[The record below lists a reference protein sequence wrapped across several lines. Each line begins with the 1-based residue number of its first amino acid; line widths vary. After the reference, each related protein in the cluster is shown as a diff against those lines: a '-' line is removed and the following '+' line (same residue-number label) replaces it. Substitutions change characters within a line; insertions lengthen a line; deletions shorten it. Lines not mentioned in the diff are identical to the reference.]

1 MQGLLHEHAI
11 EQRQRQREAKGVDS
25 YPRGE
30 ADRGAGSPLDAAAV
44 VVVGGAPEPRVSPEP
59 GAGPEPG
66 VAVGGVVGDVLGGA
80 GSPDDAVRVKAP
92 ALRGAG
98 AASVVREGG

>member
-25 YPRGE
+25 YPRAE

-44 VVVGGAPEPRVSPEP
+44 VVGGGGAPEPRVSPEP

-66 VAVGGVVGDVLGGA
+66 GAVGGIVGDVLGGA
-80 GSPDDAVRVKAP
+80 GSPDDATFKAP

>member
-1 MQGLLHEHAI
+1 MQGLLHEHAV

-25 YPRGE
+25 YPRAE

-44 VVVGGAPEPRVSPEP
+44 VGGGAPEPRVSPEP

-66 VAVGGVVGDVLGGA
+66 GAVGGIVGDVLGGA
-80 GSPDDAVRVKAP
+80 GSPDDAAVKAP